1 MTFQKEMRLYTT
13 MEFGLILLDGF
24 LVVSVVGWGVY
35 LWSIGSADVGLVA
48 AGAALTLRMSGM
60 SHWIMWALTTLFREM
75 GVIRE
80 GMETISAPI

>member
-1 MTFQKEMRLYTT
+1 M
-13 MEFGLILLDGF
+13 
-24 LVVSVVGWGVY
+24 GWATY
-35 LWSIGSADVGLVA
+35 LWSIGSADVGVVA

-80 GMETISAPI
+80 GMETISAPIELVDAPGAQESFPCHSAADYRHKFHSLG